1 MTNLYL
7 PATPTKL
14 KNGSWGARV
23 ASTNVRAGDIVQITT
38 RGGKSW
44 EAEIIKVV
52 WSGNGVSICATSS
65 IASRNI
71 SSRSSASS
79 TGRRAPR
86 NSATPTGC
94 RCGSV
99 VEYSKPTD
107 CWHCRHDA

>member
-1 MTNLYL
+1 MTDLYL

-14 KNGSWGARV
+14 KNGDWGARV
-23 ASTNVRAGDIVQITT
+23 ASTNVREGDIVRITT

-44 EAEIIKVV
+44 EAEVMKVI
-52 WSGNGVSICATSS
+52 WRGEGVSICATSS
-65 IASRNI
+65 LPRRSTASR
-71 SSRSSASS
+71 
-79 TGRRAPR
+79 TGHSAPR
-86 NSATPTGC
+86 SGTPTGC

>member
-1 MTNLYL
+1 MTYYTAT
-7 PATPTKL
+7 ATPTKL

-23 ASTNVRAGDIVQITT
+23 ASTYVRAGDIVRITT

-44 EAEIIKVV
+44 DAEITKVV
-52 WSGNGVSICATSS
+52 WSGNGVSICATRS
-65 IASRNI
+65 IG
-71 SSRSSASS
+71 SS

-86 NSATPTGC
+86 NSTTRTGC